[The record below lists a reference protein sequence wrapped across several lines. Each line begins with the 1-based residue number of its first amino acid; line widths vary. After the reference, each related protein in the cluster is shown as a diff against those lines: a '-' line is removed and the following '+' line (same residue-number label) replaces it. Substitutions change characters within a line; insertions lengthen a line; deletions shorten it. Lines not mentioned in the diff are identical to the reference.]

1 MPTRRGLAFPGPV
14 EFAEAGIAIPVRPL
28 LDILVPQ
35 DRQGDV
41 LAPQLAVDA
50 RPIRLGMAAM
60 ALLCTGV
67 LVQLRFQLAVVDGV
81 RQRPVET
88 GGFEARD
95 RLTHRRR
102 RQPRAPSDLV
112 LGNPA
117 EPQTQ
122 NLAHAAHGNPPCWH
136 QSARQ
141 PKPKKRTLRPASRG
155 FRYPSPPG
163 GVIIPQ
169 CGARIDRNA
178 GQQLIGTGGAPS
190 FRNRGRLAPESA
202 SRSRNTCL
210 NASAPPADAPI
221 TMMSCSA
228 MPSKGLED
236 RRLRVLRRRRAV
248 AVA

>member
-1 MPTRRGLAFPGPV
+1 M
-14 EFAEAGIAIPVRPL
+14 
-28 LDILVPQ
+28 LVPQ
-35 DRQGDV
+35 DRQRDV

-67 LVQLRFQLAVVDGV
+67 LVKLRFEIAVGDGV
-81 RQRPVET
+81 RQRSVET

-95 RLTHRRR
+95 RLAHRRR
-102 RQPRAPSDLV
+102 RQPRAPSYLV

-136 QSARQ
+136 QSAPQ
-141 PKPKKRTLRPASRG
+141 PKPKKRTLRTASRG

-163 GVIIPQ
+163 DIIPEW
-169 CGARIDRNA
+169 GR
-178 GQQLIGTGGAPS
+178 GLIGTPGGNWS
-190 FRNRGRLAPESA
+190 EQRGRHHSGIGGRLAPESA
-202 SRSRNTCL
+202 CRSRNTCL

>member
-14 EFAEAGIAIPVRPL
+14 EFTEAGIAIPVRPL

-60 ALLCTGV
+60 ALLGSGI

-95 RLTHRRR
+95 RLAHRRR

-136 QSARQ
+136 QSAPQ
-141 PKPKKRTLRPASRG
+141 PKPKKRTLRTASGG

-163 GVIIPQ
+163 GDIIPEW
-169 CGARIDRNA
+169 GARIDRNR
-178 GQQLIGTGGAPS
+178 GAPS

-221 TMMSCSA
+221 TMMSCS
-228 MPSKGLED
+228 
-236 RRLRVLRRRRAV
+236 
-248 AVA
+248 

>member
-14 EFAEAGIAIPVRPL
+14 ELAEAGIAIPVRPL

-41 LAPQLAVDA
+41 LAPQLAMDA

-60 ALLCTGV
+60 ALLRTGI

-95 RLTHRRR
+95 RLAHRRR

-136 QSARQ
+136 QSAPQ
-141 PKPKKRTLRPASRG
+141 PKPKKRTLRTASG
-155 FRYPSPPG
+155 GSRYPSPPG
-163 GVIIPQ
+163 DIIPEW
-169 CGARIDRNA
+169 GARIDRNA
-178 GQQLIGTGGAPS
+178 GRQLIGTGGRHHS
-190 FRNRGRLAPESA
+190 GIGGGLLRNQQADLATPA
-202 SRSRNTCL
+202 ST
-210 NASAPPADAPI
+210 PPPRPP
-221 TMMSCSA
+221 T
-228 MPSKGLED
+228 P
-236 RRLRVLRRRRAV
+236 R
-248 AVA
+248 